1 MLNAAQCRAG
11 RALLNWSQDE
21 LAENAQVARTTVTEF
36 ESNFRTPI
44 KQNLL
49 AIQSALEAAGVEF
62 ISENGGGVGARFRDV
77 ELEYSR
83 NVRTD
88 IDKVM
93 LPIRY
98 RGNTYT
104 LAIPHDVI
112 DDMDRANYKTDKEFG
127 KALERRLPIYL
138 RAAEEKIIAGTI
150 SDHDFVWL
158 THKDFPDGAF

>member
-36 ESNFRTPI
+36 ESNFRTPM

-49 AIQSALEAAGVEF
+49 AIRSALEAAGVEF
-62 ISENGGGVGARFRDV
+62 IPDNGGGVGARFRKV
-77 ELEYSR
+77 EIEYSR

-88 IDKVM
+88 RDNVM
-93 LPIRY
+93 LQIRY
-98 RGNTYT
+98 CGHPYT
-104 LAIPHDVI
+104 LAIPNNVI
-112 DDMDRANYKTDKEFG
+112 DDMDRVNYKTDKEFG
-127 KALERRLPIYL
+127 KALERKLPIYL
-138 RAAEEKIIAGTI
+138 RAAEKKIIEGRI

-158 THKDFPDGAF
+158 THEDFPAEAF

>member
-21 LAENAQVARTTVTEF
+21 LSVNAQVARSTVTEF
-36 ESNFRTPI
+36 ESNFRTPM

-49 AIQSALEAAGVEF
+49 ALQSALEAAGVEF
-62 ISENGGGVGARFRDV
+62 IPEDGGGVGARFRKV

-98 RGNTYT
+98 RSHPYT
-104 LAIPHDVI
+104 LAIPNGLI

-127 KALERRLPIYL
+127 KALERKLPIYL
-138 RAAEEKIIAGTI
+138 RAAEQKIIAGRI
-150 SDHDFVWL
+150 SDHNFVWL
-158 THKDFPDGAF
+158 THEDFTVEAF